1 MRYLLDTHFLIWLM
15 AGSKKVSSEIKLLV
29 KNPANE
35 IFVSVVT
42 VWEIV
47 IKKSKGRLKTPK
59 DIRGGINE
67 AGFKVLPIDISH
79 ALEVE
84 KLPLLRGHHD
94 PFDRMLIAQ
103 AKAERLTL
111 VTSDPKI
118 WKYKISLLKA

>member
-1 MRYLLDTHFLIWLM
+1 MKYLLDTHFLIWLM
-15 AGSKKVSSEIKLLV
+15 EDSKKVSSEVKLLV

-47 IKKSKGRLKTPK
+47 IKRAKGRLKTPK

-67 AGFKVLPIDISH
+67 AGFKILPIEISH

-84 KLPLLRGHHD
+84 KLPLFKEHQD

-103 AKAERLTL
+103 AKTEGLTL

-118 WKYKISLLKA
+118 WKYKIALLKA